1 MNNEIPINIQK
12 KPKVKN
18 VEKLK
23 ITSPQSVYNLKE
35 VQAIKDAIQEHLI
48 FIGLDRGNNLRNI
61 SFIGIGT
68 SSGIVVNSKD
78 IIRTALINA
87 CDKVILVHN
96 HPSNSL
102 TPSSLDSQLT
112 DKTYKMMNV
121 FNIHL
126 VDHFIVTEESYV
138 SMAEKGYINKDFKD
152 KDISIIDNT
161 LLIEEN
167 KILKDKIKKLE
178 NRLNRNKGLE
188 R

>member
-12 KPKVKN
+12 KPKVEN

-23 ITSPQSVYNLKE
+23 VKSPQDVYNLKE
-35 VQAIKDAIQEHLI
+35 VQAIKDAIQEHLL
-48 FIGLDRGNNLRNI
+48 FVGLDNSHNLRNI
-61 SFIGIGT
+61 TFLGIGT
-68 SSGIVVNSKD
+68 SSGIQVNSKD

-87 CDKVILVHN
+87 CDRVILVHN

-102 TPSSLDSQLT
+102 VPSRLDRQMT
-112 DKTYKMMNV
+112 DKTYKMMEV
-121 FNIHL
+121 FNVHL
-126 VDHFIVTEESYV
+126 IDHMIVTEENYV
-138 SMAEKGYINKDFKD
+138 SMAEKGYINKEFKD

-161 LLIEEN
+161 FLIEEN

-178 NRLNRNKGLE
+178 NKRNKSNELE